1 MFGPDWLA
9 NLFLSFFLFGLI
21 FTIMSLVFGWVG
33 GVDAGHAG
41 ADAGADVGHDLG
53 GHDFGGHDLG
63 HDIGHDI
70 GHVGHV
76 VGHDVSHDV
85 GHDAGQTGPSLFN
98 LPTIMASITWFGG
111 VGYILRAT
119 LSMNAVF
126 ASVIAI
132 ISGLIGGAIMFALLA
147 RVLWP
152 MMSKPLERAD
162 FRLPGT
168 PARVVSSIREGGV
181 GEIVY
186 SKAGNRFTAGAR
198 SEDGRAIAKCAEVVI
213 VRYEHGLAYV
223 EDIEAVLNGSDREP
237 IESAKTETPVG

>member
-21 FTIMSLVFGWVG
+21 FTILSLVFGWVG
-33 GVDAGHAG
+33 GADAGHAG
-41 ADAGADVGHDLG
+41 ADSGGADVGHD
-53 GHDFGGHDLG
+53 FG
-63 HDIGHDI
+63 HDIGHDVGHGVGHEI
-70 GHVGHV
+70 GHEAAH
-76 VGHDVSHDV
+76 S
-85 GHDAGQTGPSLFN
+85 GPSVFN

-111 VGYILRAT
+111 VGYLLRAT

-126 ASVIAI
+126 ASVLAI
-132 ISGLIGGAIMFALLA
+132 ISGLIGGAIMFVLLA

-152 MMSKPLERAD
+152 MMTPAMQRAD

-186 SKAGNRFTAGAR
+186 TKAGNRFTAGAR
-198 SEDGRAIAKCAEVVI
+198 SVDERAIPKGAEVVI

-223 EDIEAVLNGSDREP
+223 QDVESVLNGAEHEP
-237 IESAKTETPVG
+237 VDAERAETPVS

>member
-33 GVDAGHAG
+33 GVDAGHG
-41 ADAGADVGHDLG
+41 ADAGHA
-53 GHDFGGHDLG
+53 DLG

-70 GHVGHV
+70 GHDVGHDM
-76 VGHDVSHDV
+76 GHDVSHDV
-85 GHDAGQTGPSLFN
+85 GHDSAHSGPSVFN
-98 LPTIMASITWFGG
+98 LPTIMASLTWFGG

-119 LSMNAVF
+119 LSMNGVI
-126 ASVIAI
+126 ASVLAI
-132 ISGLIGGAIMFALLA
+132 LSGLIGGAIMFALLA

-152 MMSKPLERAD
+152 MMTKPMDRAD

-168 PARVVSSIREGGV
+168 AARVVSSIREGGV

-186 SKAGNRFTAGAR
+186 TKAGNRFTAGAR
-198 SEDGRAIAKCAEVVI
+198 SLDDRAIARGAEVVI

-223 EDIEAVLNGSDREP
+223 QDVEAVLKDRETDP
-237 IESAKTETPVG
+237 SEAARTESTVS

>member
-21 FTIMSLVFGWVG
+21 FTIVSLIFGWVG
-33 GVDAGHAG
+33 GVDAAHADVGHG
-41 ADAGADVGHDLG
+41 LGPSDTGADVGHSL
-53 GHDFGGHDLG
+53 
-63 HDIGHDI
+63 
-70 GHVGHV
+70 
-76 VGHDVSHDV
+76 GHDVSHHA
-85 GHDAGQTGPSLFN
+85 GHSAAQAGPSIFN

-111 VGYILRAT
+111 AGYILRST
-119 LSMNAVF
+119 LSMDGLF
-126 ASVIAI
+126 ASVLAI
-132 ISGLIGGAIMFALLA
+132 ISGLVGGAIMFALLA

-152 MMSKPLERAD
+152 MMTRPMERAD

-186 SKAGNRFTAGAR
+186 TKAGNRFTAGAR
-198 SEDGRAIAKCAEVVI
+198 SVDERAIAKGAEVVI

-223 EDIEAVLNGSDREP
+223 QDVEAVLNSPEYEP
-237 IESAKTETPVG
+237 LGTERTETPVR

>member
-21 FTIMSLVFGWVG
+21 FTILSLVFGWVG
-33 GVDAGHAG
+33 GADAGHAG
-41 ADAGADVGHDLG
+41 ADAGGADVGHD
-53 GHDFGGHDLG
+53 FG

-70 GHVGHV
+70 GHDLGHGF
-76 VGHDVSHDV
+76 GHEI
-85 GHDAGQTGPSLFN
+85 GHEAAHSGPSVFN

-111 VGYILRAT
+111 VGYLLRAT

-126 ASVIAI
+126 ASVLAI
-132 ISGLIGGAIMFALLA
+132 ISGLIGGAIMFVLLA

-152 MMSKPLERAD
+152 MMTPPMQRAD

-186 SKAGNRFTAGAR
+186 TKAGNRFTAGAR
-198 SEDGRAIAKCAEVVI
+198 SVDERAIPKGAEVVI

-223 EDIEAVLNGSDREP
+223 QDVESVLNGSDHEP
-237 IESAKTETPVG
+237 VDAERTETPVS